1 MAAAAAPPGAGGETE
16 RGPPEL
22 PGLEAADRFVF
33 VDKNMASHKVCVLQP
48 WIVNLLVN
56 EEQPDDH
63 ENFLAGQVVRVL
75 SDSTA
80 SDQPGVLQDSAL
92 QVSDG
97 SYYIRVVITPE
108 ALQAEE
114 NAHMQLKLSS
124 LTCRFIVLQK
134 YTVCF
139 QEEDRLEDCEFYLT
153 AQRFIVLPMQRQRME
168 SSDGNQEPSVM
179 KKIKELW
186 LKNLSVRSAPSSEP
200 SITQLIDAIG
210 QNQLEILK
218 ENAEECLDLEMPKDK
233 PVMVTDEVPV
243 TKWEAERKK
252 EQGEDVFM
260 VPVNTL
266 VIPPEEEE
274 VTCDSSTA
282 DRNKTIPGK
291 SSSDRTVPG
300 EPSVVS
306 QASHAES
313 LALSDS
319 LEGSLDNPWNRM
331 PPLSLTRSSS
341 NEKTLQ
347 PDTSLK
353 MEKGVAADSQT
364 PDLLDLCSLDSPEGL
379 PQGEPVQTTSPSL
392 LCSYRNSTPV
402 ETGTSQAA
410 SPLGAACDAPCTAQG
425 LQGPSSS
432 QATLTTL
439 SPVFPVLPS
448 SSLQAMPDRM
458 PHREQVCSSGTAFS
472 PDVLKPGPAHARTQ
486 EQDAVGARRKISVAP
501 GGQQHLQSTPKG
513 RRTGMGRR
521 SELMS
526 PRGAKKSRKESGLRH
541 GKELEE
547 EQEEEPAS
555 SSLGSPSSTPQQHRA
570 LQPYVRKPARY
581 KYKASSPRLCKQ
593 IQSVRISQMML
604 KWACWILTEEEDS

>member
-1 MAAAAAPPGAGGETE
+1 MAAAAAAAAPPEAGGDTE
-16 RGPPEL
+16 RGPREQ
-22 PGLEAADRFVF
+22 PGLEVADRFVF
-33 VDKNMASHKVCVLQP
+33 VDKNMASPKVCVLQP
-48 WIVNLLVN
+48 WVVNLLVN
-56 EEQPDDH
+56 DEQPDDH

-80 SDQPGVLQDSAL
+80 PDQAGVLQDSAL

-124 LTCRFIVLQK
+124 LTCRIIVLQK

-139 QEEDRLEDCEFYLT
+139 QQEDRLEDCEFYLT

-168 SSDGNQEPSVM
+168 SSDGEKEDGDSERINNQLRSYCRNQEPSVV

-200 SITQLIDAIG
+200 SVTQLIDAIG

-274 VTCDSSTA
+274 VTCDSS
-282 DRNKTIPGK
+282 K
-291 SSSDRTVPG
+291 
-300 EPSVVS
+300 
-306 QASHAES
+306 AE
-313 LALSDS
+313 
-319 LEGSLDNPWNRM
+319 
-331 PPLSLTRSSS
+331 
-341 NEKTLQ
+341 KILQ

-353 MEKGVAADSQT
+353 IEKGVAADSQT
-364 PDLLDLCSLDSPEGL
+364 PDLLELCSSSPDSPESL

-410 SPLGAACDAPCTAQG
+410 SPLGASCDASRTAQVR
-425 LQGPSSS
+425 QGPSSS

-448 SSLQAMPDRM
+448 SSLQAMPDSM

-472 PDVLKPGPAHARTQ
+472 PDALKPDPAHARTRG
-486 EQDAVGARRKISVAP
+486 QDAVGARRKISVAP
-501 GGQQHLQSTPKG
+501 GGQQHLQSAPKG

-555 SSLGSPSSTPQQHRA
+555 SSLSSPSSRPQQHRA
-570 LQPYVRKPARY
+570 LQPVDM
-581 KYKASSPRLCKQ
+581 KQ
-593 IQSVRISQMML
+593 LVGFPGAWGISQMML
-604 KWACWILTEEEDS
+604 KWACWILTEEEEEDS